1 MTTSAEVPAGRHLD
15 EVECSN
21 VRRSHQTV
29 IDLSQNVV
37 RAREHMMSNDFS
49 NLFGDNDEAVT
60 LDAGQVLFQQ
70 GEPAESFYVV
80 KSGELQILNGNH
92 VFETVGKGG
101 ILGEMALVDGGSRS
115 ATVRAVCA
123 KRAHSGRRK
132 TFPLHGPADPLL
144 RASGHEGHE
153 RTLAYDERAGES
165 HAGQGD
171 DDLSRGGSRPPPIHQ
186 LYRKPALPAMAS

>member
-1 MTTSAEVPAGRHLD
+1 
-15 EVECSN
+15 
-21 VRRSHQTV
+21 
-29 IDLSQNVV
+29 
-37 RAREHMMSNDFS
+37 MMSNDFS

-115 ATVRAVCA
+115 ATVRAVA
-123 KRAHSGRRK
+123 RSELI
-132 TFPLHGPADPLL
+132 PV
-144 RASGHEGHE
+144 
-153 RTLAYDERAGES
+153 DERRFLFMV
-165 HAGQGD
+165 QQT
-171 DDLSRGGSRPPPIHQ
+171 P
-186 LYRKPALPAMAS
+186 YFALRVMRVMSERLRMMNERARAMPDKATTT